1 MQQIRSDKFNCYVNH
16 LAVLHSGKTVKIL
29 ESDGLKLL
37 VKDLDGNVQECYH
50 DNIQMIW
57 NK

>member
-1 MQQIRSDKFNCYVNH
+1 MYSDKMHGYVDH

-29 ESDGLKLL
+29 EAEGSKLL

-50 DNIQMIW
+50 DNIQLIW
-57 NK
+57 NR